1 MDSFYFNKIAGAVL
15 ACLLLLVGLRT
26 FTEIFYPKG
35 EDNLSAGTIVVT
47 SAPVASAQTAH
58 SAPQQKEPDPAAE
71 VVLASANADAGQNA
85 AKKCAV
91 CHTWNKDGKNGQ
103 GPNLF
108 DIVGRDVGKH
118 PGFNYSAAFQNKGGK
133 WTFDD
138 LYTYLKN
145 PKQAIPGNKMNFAGI
160 DNPQERAN
168 LIAFLDKQS
177 DSPKPLPKK

>member
-15 ACLLLLVGLRT
+15 SCLLLLVGLRT
-26 FTEIFYPKG
+26 FTELFYPKG
-35 EDNLSAGTIVVT
+35 DANLSAGTIVVST
-47 SAPVASAQTAH
+47 APLPSAKTE
-58 SAPQQKEPDPAAE
+58 SAPQQKEADPAAE
-71 VVLASANADAGQNA
+71 VVLASANADSGQNV

-103 GPNLF
+103 GPNLYG
-108 DIVGRDVGKH
+108 IVGREVGKH
-118 PGFNYSAAFQNKGGK
+118 PGFSYSAALQNKGGK
-133 WTFDD
+133 WTFED

-177 DSPKPLPKK
+177 DNPQPLPKK